1 MGARPLRAEAGDASA
16 PAPSAAAGAVRLWS
30 ISDVHTDI
38 EDNLAWVDA
47 ISDTAYT
54 NDALIVAGDVSD
66 RMDVLERTLSTLQ
79 RKFREVFF
87 VPGNHD
93 LWAEANF
100 TMEASVTLAGLDGAE
115 IRIRVSGC
123 TLGRELLRLA
133 RSQLPQKPGCA
144 LRLSLCGVELWP
156 DESLEAQGVQAETG
170 TVISYAYSRVCLLK
184 AWNALKGH
192 ARDAEQALEGTTK
205 LCFHNPINSLL
216 GVTLPSTL
224 KSLTFGDEFDQ
235 RLQEITLP
243 GSLQNLTFG
252 HDFNHFVI
260 LPSSLQNLTFG
271 NAFNQSLEGVTL
283 PSSLQNLTFGHAWN
297 RSMGSDFARQPTDPD
312 FWRQLQPTPAGSEI
326 AGQPAKLDIWRRLR
340 PKFAG
345 NHFAKQPAKADIWRQ
360 L

>member
-1 MGARPLRAEAGDASA
+1 M
-16 PAPSAAAGAVRLWS
+16 
-30 ISDVHTDI
+30 
-38 EDNLAWVDA
+38 
-47 ISDTAYT
+47 
-54 NDALIVAGDVSD
+54 
-66 RMDVLERTLSTLQ
+66 
-79 RKFREVFF
+79 
-87 VPGNHD
+87 
-93 LWAEANF
+93 
-100 TMEASVTLAGLDGAE
+100 
-115 IRIRVSGC
+115 SGC

-252 HDFNHFVI
+252 HDFSHFG
-260 LPSSLQNLTFG
+260 SSHFGSRTWLSELTSPALLG
-271 NAFNQSLEGVTL
+271 AVSASAGVPRAAMAPVLLLLFVACAVLLATHRAL
-283 PSSLQNLTFGHAWN
+283 AGPHC
-297 RSMGSDFARQPTDPD
+297 AR
-312 FWRQLQPTPAGSEI
+312 E
-326 AGQPAKLDIWRRLR
+326 AGQCATTFRAISLGLAGPILRAICRRALPAQRAGGSRVRLR
-340 PKFAG
+340 RA
-345 NHFAKQPAKADIWRQ
+345 QRREQRMWWRAARRRVFFEHVS
-360 L
+360 